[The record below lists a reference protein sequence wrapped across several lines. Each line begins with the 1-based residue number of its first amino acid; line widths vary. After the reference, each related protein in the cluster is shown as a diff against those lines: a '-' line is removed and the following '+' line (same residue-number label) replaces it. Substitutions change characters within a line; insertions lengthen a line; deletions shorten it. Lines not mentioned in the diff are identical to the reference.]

1 MLNINLSVI
10 YNIIN
15 IIVLFLLLKKFLF
28 KPVTDIMEKR
38 KSLIEGALKDADNS
52 KNEAA
57 ELKNQYETALKN
69 AKNEAVTIVKDAK
82 VRAEAEY
89 EKKIELADKDAKTIV
104 ENASKAVELEK
115 EKAVRSAKNEISSLA
130 IAAAS
135 KIVEKETDN
144 ESNKKLLDDFLSEA
158 GGAK

>member
-1 MLNINLSVI
+1 MLNINLSVV

-38 KSLIEGALKDADNS
+38 KALIEDAMKDADNS

-57 ELKNQYETALKN
+57 QLKNQYENALKD
-69 AKNEAVTIVKDAK
+69 AKTEAMSIVKDAK

-89 EKKIELADKDAKTIV
+89 ERKIELADKDAKTII
-104 ENASKAVELEK
+104 ENAGKAVELEK
-115 EKAVRSAKNEISSLA
+115 EKAVRSAKSEIASLA
-130 IAAAS
+130 LAAAS

-144 ESNKKLLDDFLSEA
+144 ESNKKLLDEFLSEA
-158 GGAK
+158 GGVK

>member
-82 VRAEAEY
+82 
-89 EKKIELADKDAKTIV
+89 TIV

-115 EKAVRSAKNEISSLA
+115 EKAVRSAKNEIASLA

-158 GGAK
+158 GGAKW